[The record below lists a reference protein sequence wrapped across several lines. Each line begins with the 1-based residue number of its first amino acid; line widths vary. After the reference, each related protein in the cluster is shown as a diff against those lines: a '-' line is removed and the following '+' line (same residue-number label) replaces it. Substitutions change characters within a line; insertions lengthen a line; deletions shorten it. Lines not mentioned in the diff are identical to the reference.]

1 MKPQQL
7 TTLVLDLGNVI
18 LPLNITATYQAFEKL
33 GARETLQKDHPLFHD
48 WERGTTSPDQF
59 LAAIRGELKFA
70 ATDASIWEAWH
81 AMLLSMPEDHIWQ
94 LKMLRKQYRLVL
106 LSNINHA
113 HEQQIKKM
121 MGPFGYSHFLR
132 QFHAIYYSH
141 HVGMRKPDAEIFK
154 KVLKDQKLKAAE
166 VLFVDDTEENIRA
179 AEKLG
184 ISCFLFNPEKDA
196 FTDLDKVLSAR
207 HSKIL
212 GA

>member
-1 MKPQQL
+1 MKPQQI
-7 TTLVLDLGNVI
+7 TTLVLDFGRVI
-18 LPLNITATYQAFEKL
+18 LPLNIEATYQAFEHL
-33 GARETLQKDHPLFHD
+33 GARESLQKDHPLFHD
-48 WERGTTSPDQF
+48 WERGTISPDQF
-59 LAAIRGELKFA
+59 LTAIRRELKFT
-70 ATDASIWEAWH
+70 ATDASIWEAWY
-81 AMLLSMPEDHIWQ
+81 AMLLPMPEEHIWQ
-94 LKMLRKQYRLVL
+94 LKMLRKRYRLVL

-141 HVGMRKPDAEIFK
+141 HVGMRKPDTEIFK
-154 KVLKDQKLKAAE
+154 KVLNDQKLEAAE
-166 VLFVDDTEENIRA
+166 VMFVDDTEENIRA

-184 ISCFLFNPEKDA
+184 MNALLFNPEKDA
-196 FTDLDKVLSAR
+196 FTALDKVLLKR